1 VDTGLDQNEAELG
14 VLVLAVTLKVL
25 ADSDSLVVDS
35 LLVFELPKMSCPR
48 CEIKVFMESQSPY
61 LLDQHVQ
68 VLRKIRGEAYK
79 DHSVSLNRTEAHEIS
94 HERMYV

>member
-1 VDTGLDQNEAELG
+1 MR
-14 VLVLAVTLKVL
+14 
-25 ADSDSLVVDS
+25 S
-35 LLVFELPKMSCPR
+35 
-48 CEIKVFMESQSPY
+48 KVFMQPQWSH

-94 HERMYV
+94 HEKCMQR